1 MALRRAHI
9 IKSRPAAMRQAQP
22 CYALK
27 ALTIHEACF
36 TLKPLPQWRGKWS
49 TERDEQMSTVNLAA
63 IVDELGELKAAI
75 AELTEKEKELKTIIA
90 ASGYAEFDGELFRAT
105 VSK

>member
-1 MALRRAHI
+1 
-9 IKSRPAAMRQAQP
+9 
-22 CYALK
+22 
-27 ALTIHEACF
+27 
-36 TLKPLPQWRGKWS
+36 
-49 TERDEQMSTVNLAA
+49 MSTVNLAA

-105 VSK
+105 VSLTERTTLESEKVRALLSPAQIAACSKTTEVTTVRVAARKRAAASK